1 LKTGKGAILSWVRTP
16 PSPPILSSKRRLAKR
31 RTLAQKNGAAI
42 SAALCQF
49 DEARRYEL
57 GVEAIC
63 ELATDVVALRLKNRD
78 AEAPA
83 ELIER
88 YWGIIK
94 TASPSALPS
103 ASMQRV
109 TTGMLAW
116 MCLTRAI
123 RWMRNLVRVHSKSR
137 WDEVQEMIVAWQD
150 AWGND
155 ARAKYAQ
162 ARFTTLTG
170 IVRGATE
177 EHYVYMHSALI
188 KALSDVQA

>member
-1 LKTGKGAILSWVRTP
+1 MTN
-16 PSPPILSSKRRLAKR
+16 RLAKR

-42 SAALCQF
+42 CAAFCQF
-49 DEARRYEL
+49 DDARRFEL

-63 ELATDVVALRLKNRD
+63 RLATDVAALRVKNED
-78 AEAPA
+78 ADAPGD
-83 ELIER
+83 LIDR
-88 YWGIIK
+88 YWGIVY
-94 TASPSALPS
+94 AVSAQQVPLARTP
-103 ASMQRV
+103 V
-109 TTGMLAW
+109 TTGMLVW
-116 MCLTRAI
+116 MCLTRAT
-123 RWMRNLVRVHSKSR
+123 RWMKNLVRVHSKDR

-170 IVRGATE
+170 IVRGANE
-177 EHYVYMHSALI
+177 KQHAYMHTALI